1 MIQSKSSEKLDSSWI
16 IIESCRNPKNR
27 LPSIGRETYNPE
39 KTGLF
44 YYIQDG
50 FTINFCYM
58 TLSEYINSINKRYK
72 TGISREHSYRGD
84 LQNLLEAML
93 RCRLPQKLGQLKVEC
108 SV

>member
-1 MIQSKSSEKLDSSWI
+1 
-16 IIESCRNPKNR
+16 
-27 LPSIGRETYNPE
+27 
-39 KTGLF
+39 
-44 YYIQDG
+44 
-50 FTINFCYM
+50 M